1 MYSKILLF
9 LLTFASIS
17 TYAQNGFRV
26 YGYAQQ
32 QLPGIVPK
40 GNTEQG
46 VPVKKK
52 IVTDHLIYFSS
63 PKGTRVTLVE
73 MYIHGL
79 PYSIKSGN
87 LVQTPVSQKDNLG
100 KTRTMVPKTGNEVR
114 QLIRS
119 DYVPGKDFSRARQ
132 KAAVNDVVVVYQY
145 RGKYYSAILKKLTKL
160 EPVSNE

>member
-26 YGYAQQ
+26 YGYVQQ

-73 MYIHGL
+73 MYINGQ

-100 KTRTMVPKTGNEVR
+100 KTRTLVPKTGNEVR

-132 KAAVNDVVVVYQY
+132 KAAVNDVVVVYRY
-145 RGKYYSAILKKLTKL
+145 RGTYYSAVLKKLTKL

>member
-32 QLPGIVPK
+32 QLPGIVPG

-46 VPVKKK
+46 VPVKKE

-73 MYIHGL
+73 MYINGQ

>member
-26 YGYAQQ
+26 YGYVQQ
-32 QLPGIVPK
+32 QLPGIVPG

-46 VPVKKK
+46 VPVKKE

>member
-73 MYIHGL
+73 MYINGQ

-100 KTRTMVPKTGNEVR
+100 KTRTLVPKTGNEVR

-160 EPVSNE
+160 EPISNE

>member
-26 YGYAQQ
+26 YGYVQQ

-73 MYIHGL
+73 MYINGQ

-100 KTRTMVPKTGNEVR
+100 KTRTLVPKTGNEVR

-145 RGKYYSAILKKLTKL
+145 RGNSYSAILKTLTKL

>member
-73 MYIHGL
+73 MYINGQ

-100 KTRTMVPKTGNEVR
+100 KSRTLVPKTGNEVR